1 MDLIISY
8 CKEFSDTL
16 IVACT
21 TFILYI
27 IIVTVIEKLKLVH
40 DKNIKRINKFVE
52 VVPNKASDFNFS
64 DKYHEKIFEKN
75 PFFNIASI
83 LKNTVLWKIFQKKML
98 EKISFT
104 GVIGIAFGCIAFF
117 SLKAYIFHIP
127 SPMLL
132 TGLIIFGIFIVD
144 TISNHLILKKKIAFS
159 DEFPNALDVFKR
171 GLRAGMSTV
180 KAIELVS
187 FNSKPPISKVFDA
200 IYKKTV
206 LGESLH
212 SVLDYFSSR
221 VVSED
226 FKFFAVAIKIQE
238 ETGGNMTE
246 TIANL
251 AAMMRKRYELRLKIK
266 AISSETLMTGKVL
279 IFLPFFLMAII
290 LYTNP
295 GHLDCMF
302 NSNLGIEIIIITL
315 MMFCLGSVLIFRI
328 SRIKA

>member
-8 CKEFSDTL
+8 CKEFSEIL

-21 TFILYI
+21 TFILYL
-27 IIVTVIEKLKLVH
+27 IIVTVIERLKLIH
-40 DKNIKRINKFVE
+40 DKNIKRINKFVDI
-52 VVPNKASDFNFS
+52 VPNKTSDFSFS

-75 PFFNIASI
+75 PFFNITSI
-83 LKNTVLWKIFQKKML
+83 LRNTILWKIFQKKML
-98 EKISFT
+98 EKFSFT
-104 GVIGIAFGCIAFF
+104 GVMGIIVGSIMFF
-117 SLKAYIFHIP
+117 SLKTYIFHIP
-127 SPMLL
+127 YPMLL
-132 TGLIIFGIFIVD
+132 TVFIIFGIFIAD
-144 TISNHLILKKKIAFS
+144 TVSNHFILKKKIAFS

-187 FNSKPPISKVFDA
+187 FNSRPPISNVFDA

-212 SVLDYFSSR
+212 SVLDYFSSKM
-221 VVSED
+221 VSDD

-246 TIANL
+246 TIANI
-251 AAMMRKRYELRLKIK
+251 ASMMRKRYELRLKIK

-315 MMFCLGSVLIFRI
+315 IMFCLGAVLIFRI

>member
-1 MDLIISY
+1 MEEIVFY
-8 CKEFSDTL
+8 CKEFSDVFV
-16 IVACT
+16 IS
-21 TFILYI
+21 FIIFSLYI
-27 IIVTVIEKLKLVH
+27 IITNIIAKVDLIM

-52 VVPNKASDFNFS
+52 TVPSKTADFDFS
-64 DKYHEKIFEKN
+64 YKYHEKIIDRN
-75 PFFNIASI
+75 PFFNIKSI

-104 GVIGIAFGCIAFF
+104 SVIGVILGSVMFVG
-117 SLKAYIFHIP
+117 LYEYIFHIP
-127 SPMLL
+127 SPIQL
-132 TGLIIFGIFIVD
+132 TGFIIFGIFIVD
-144 TISNHLILKKKIAFS
+144 TISNYFVLKQKIAFA

-212 SVLDYFSSR
+212 SVLDYFSSKTL
-221 VVSED
+221 SED

-251 AAMMRKRYELRLKIK
+251 ASMMRKRYELRLKIK

-279 IFLPFFLMAII
+279 VFLPFFLMAII

-295 GHLDCMF
+295 GHMDCML
-302 NSNLGIEIIIITL
+302 NSKLGIEVIIITL
-315 MMFCLGSVLIFRI
+315 IMFCLGAVLIFRI
-328 SRIKA
+328 SRIRA